1 MMTESLTDM
10 QKKLLEVFKYTI
22 DFFEKHNIKYIVCG
36 GTLLGAVRHKGFI
49 PWDDDIDLYLYRDDY
64 EKLKKLKAEI
74 QNDGYYLQS
83 LADENYYLPFM
94 KIINPRTTI
103 WEKAKFEFLSGVFV
117 DIFPMDK
124 FLIDDG
130 LLKNRQKKARRL
142 FRRYQSCV
150 QKKSLKYLLKAAYS
164 FRWITF
170 FILIQ
175 SKFCPQVKEKY
186 LRRFSDFVR
195 KCADN
200 QGEYCSLLTAK
211 GKMFACSWFD
221 NTING
226 EFEDLKL
233 QIPAGYN
240 SYLSTLYGDYM
251 TPPPENKRVSVHN
264 YLFVDLNERLSMQ
277 EVKAKIQK

>member
-1 MMTESLTDM
+1 MTETLTDM

-22 DFFEKHNIKYIVCG
+22 AFLEKHDIKYIVCG

-64 EKLKKLKAEI
+64 EKLKKLKEEI

-103 WEKAKFEFLSGVFV
+103 WEKAKFEFLTGVFV
-117 DIFPMDK
+117 DIFPIDK

-130 LLKNRQKKARRL
+130 LLKNKQKKARRL

-170 FILIQ
+170 LSSYNQ
-175 SKFCPQVKEKY
+175 N
-186 LRRFSDFVR
+186 FVR
-195 KCADN
+195 K
-200 QGEYCSLLTAK
+200 
-211 GKMFACSWFD
+211 
-221 NTING
+221 
-226 EFEDLKL
+226 LKKNISEGF
-233 QIPAGYN
+233 QI
-240 SYLSTLYGDYM
+240 LC
-251 TPPPENKRVSVHN
+251 
-264 YLFVDLNERLSMQ
+264 
-277 EVKAKIQK
+277 